1 MAPAADDVLAA
12 IEIHQQTGASFW
24 DAMILRSAKE
34 LGCQTLHSEDL
45 NHSQQYEGV
54 QVRNPFPA

>member
-1 MAPAADDVLAA
+1 
-12 IEIHQQTGASFW
+12 
-24 DAMILRSAKE
+24 MILRSAKE
-34 LGCQTLHSEDL
+34 LGRQTLHSEDL